1 MLGVLDIVWLEVT
14 AEPMC
19 ACEPAVA
26 GHEDRTESAH
36 QILASAV
43 GMLSSA
49 SVAVLQGSAG
59 AGQTN
64 PARFIQQR

>member
-1 MLGVLDIVWLEVT
+1 
-14 AEPMC
+14 
-19 ACEPAVA
+19 
-26 GHEDRTESAH
+26 
-36 QILASAV
+36 
-43 GMLSSA
+43 MLSSA